1 MVVAPARLRQKTAFC
16 VVMTRNEDLALPT
29 SKRIK
34 PPPSISNVALQHEE
48 WRSGQVQQV
57 TWSSQGDVPS
67 VTIILY
73 QSGDSIAILPTC
85 FLQHRVEN
93 SGCSMITLP
102 AGLLPGEYYV
112 EVMSSESHDVTAD
125 SATFEVTCSG
135 PPPAILNV
143 ALQQPIWLS
152 GSQQQVT
159 WSSQG
164 EVPSVTIA
172 LYKSDDSVINMPTCF
187 LQHGAENAGCSMITL
202 PAGLLPGQYYLQ
214 VKSSESRDVTADS
227 AAFEVT
233 CSGPPPAISN
243 VALQHEEWRSG
254 QVQQVTW
261 SSQGDMPIVQIH
273 LYSGEAP
280 MPISEFSF
288 PICEL
293 QCRVENSGCSMI
305 TLPAGLLP
313 GKYHLKIRSSEN
325 CDVTADSATFEVT
338 CSGPS
343 PAISSVAPQQPIW
356 HSGSQQQVTWS
367 CQGDVPTVHIILYKS
382 SNDSVMNG
390 SYRIMMPTC
399 FLQHSVENSGRSVIT
414 VPTGLTP
421 GKYHLEVQS
430 TYNREVAAQSADFTI
445 DDEHRERCVR
455 IGLLLLGL
463 PPQFRL
469 PYAIVRKIAVEAAIA
484 A

>member
-1 MVVAPARLRQKTAFC
+1 ML
-16 VVMTRNEDLALPT
+16 RNEDLALPA

-34 PPPSISNVALQHEE
+34 PPPAISNIVLQQEE

-57 TWSSQGDVPS
+57 TWSSQGDVPR

-73 QSGDSIAILPTC
+73 KSSGSIGKFPTC
-85 FLQHRVEN
+85 MLGNRVEN
-93 SGCSMITLP
+93 SGSSMITLP
-102 AGLLPGEYYV
+102 AGLLPGEYYL
-112 EVMSSESHDVTAD
+112 EVVSSGSRDVTAD

-135 PPPAILNV
+135 PPPAILSV
-143 ALQQPIWLS
+143 ALQQPIWQS
-152 GSQQQVT
+152 GSQQQVM

-164 EVPSVTIA
+164 DVPSVSIV
-172 LYKSDDSVINMPTCF
+172 LYKSSNSLINMPTCV
-187 LQHGAENAGCSMITL
+187 LGNCVENCGSSMITL

-214 VKSSESRDVTADS
+214 VKSPKSHEVTADS

-261 SSQGDMPIVQIH
+261 SSQGDVPIVQIH
-273 LYSGEAP
+273 LYSGKAP
-280 MPISEFSF
+280 PV

-293 QCRVENSGCSMI
+293 QGRVENADSSTI
-305 TLPAGLLP
+305 TLPAGLPP
-313 GKYHLKIRSSEN
+313 GKYHLKVKSSKN
-325 CDVTADSATFEVT
+325 RDVTADSATFEVT
-338 CSGPS
+338 CSGPP
-343 PAISSVAPQQPIW
+343 PAISNVAPQQPIW

-367 CQGDVPTVHIILYKS
+367 CQGDVPTVRITLFKS
-382 SNDSVMNG
+382 SNAFIN
-390 SYRIMMPTC
+390 MPTC
-399 FLQHSVENSGRSVIT
+399 FLQLTAENSGRSVIT
-414 VPTGLTP
+414 VPTGLMP
-421 GKYHLEVQS
+421 GKYYLEIKS
-430 TYNREVAAQSADFTI
+430 SFNREVAAQSAEFTI

-463 PPQFRL
+463 PPRFRL

>member
-1 MVVAPARLRQKTAFC
+1 ML
-16 VVMTRNEDLALPT
+16 RNEDLALPA

-34 PPPSISNVALQHEE
+34 PPPAISNIVLQQEE

-57 TWSSQGDVPS
+57 TWSSQGDVPR

-73 QSGDSIAILPTC
+73 KSSGSIGKFPTC
-85 FLQHRVEN
+85 MLGNRVEN
-93 SGCSMITLP
+93 SGSSMITLP
-102 AGLLPGEYYV
+102 AGLLPGEYYL
-112 EVMSSESHDVTAD
+112 EVVSSGSRDVTAD

-135 PPPAILNV
+135 PPPAILSV
-143 ALQQPIWLS
+143 ALQQPIWQS
-152 GSQQQVT
+152 GSQQQVM

-164 EVPSVTIA
+164 DVPSVSIV
-172 LYKSDDSVINMPTCF
+172 LYKSSNSLINMPTCV
-187 LQHGAENAGCSMITL
+187 LGNCVENCGSSMITL

-214 VKSSESRDVTADS
+214 VKSPKSHEVTADS

-261 SSQGDMPIVQIH
+261 SSQGDVPIVQIH
-273 LYSGEAP
+273 LYSGKAP
-280 MPISEFSF
+280 V

-293 QCRVENSGCSMI
+293 QGRVENADSSTI
-305 TLPAGLLP
+305 TLPAGLPP
-313 GKYHLKIRSSEN
+313 GKYHLKVKSSKN
-325 CDVTADSATFEVT
+325 RDVTADSATFEVT
-338 CSGPS
+338 CSGPP
-343 PAISSVAPQQPIW
+343 PAISNVAPQQPIW

-367 CQGDVPTVHIILYKS
+367 CQGEVPSVDINLYRS
-382 SNDSVMNG
+382 SNSATKVKFPISWKLDAENSIQRHLRLIATVQR
-390 SYRIMMPTC
+390 SA
-399 FLQHSVENSGRSVIT
+399 ENSGRSVIT
-414 VPTGLTP
+414 VPTGLMP
-421 GKYHLEVQS
+421 GKYYLEIKS
-430 TYNREVAAQSADFTI
+430 SSNREVAAQSAEFTI

-463 PPQFRL
+463 PPRFRL

>member
-1 MVVAPARLRQKTAFC
+1 MIMV
-16 VVMTRNEDLALPT
+16 RNEDLALPA
-29 SKRIK
+29 KRIK
-34 PPPSISNVALQHEE
+34 PLPAISNVVLQHEE

-57 TWSSQGDVPS
+57 TWSSQGDVLS
-67 VTIILY
+67 VTMYLY
-73 QSGDSIAILPTC
+73 QSGDSIAKVPTC
-85 FLQHRVEN
+85 LEIRVEN
-93 SGCSMITLP
+93 SGSSMITLP
-102 AGLLPGEYYV
+102 AGLLPGEYYLQV
-112 EVMSSESHDVTAD
+112 KSSESRDVTAD

-143 ALQQPIWLS
+143 ALQQPIWQS

-172 LYKSDDSVINMPTCF
+172 LYKSSNSF
-187 LQHGAENAGCSMITL
+187 LTQLITLLGNRVENSGCSMITL

-214 VKSSESRDVTADS
+214 FKSSESRDVTADS

-261 SSQGDMPIVQIH
+261 SSQGDVPIVQIH
-273 LYSGEAP
+273 LYSGKAP
-280 MPISEFSF
+280 MPARHRSARLYRSRRGSEFSM

-293 QCRVENSGCSMI
+293 QRRVENADSSTI

-313 GKYHLKIRSSEN
+313 GKYHLKVKSYQNR
-325 CDVTADSATFEVT
+325 DVTADSATFEVT
-338 CSGPS
+338 CSGPP

-367 CQGDVPTVHIILYKS
+367 CQGDVPTVHITLYKS
-382 SNDSVMNG
+382 SNVRNDLL
-390 SYRIMMPTC
+390 MMPTC
-399 FLQHSVENSGRSVIT
+399 TLQHSAENSGRSVIT

-430 TYNREVAAQSADFTI
+430 TYNREVATQSADFTI